1 MEPRISGGYVLD
13 QPDTFGSAL
22 RRARMD
28 AGLTLTRLSSLIH
41 YSKGQ
46 LSKVETGRK
55 RPTPELARLCDGEL
69 RQDGALL
76 AMLPGRSADRRSSS
90 THRTERQAEDPAAP
104 PGRRQVVAL
113 GAAPLLGLLPGA
125 GPQSSGSGPA
135 DGTLLEV
142 SRALFDQFRRLGQTA
157 PATAVLPAL
166 AAQTQA
172 LQVLAARSGPRT
184 GRGLL
189 ALCASYAEF
198 AGWMAQESGD
208 AAGALSWTDHAV
220 ELAAASGDR
229 DLAAYALVRR
239 GLIAYYSGDAAATV
253 ALAQQV
259 RRSHRPPARIMGL
272 AAQREGQGHALA
284 GEYGPAM
291 RALDRARE
299 FLAADTGGTGRPVL
313 GTTHLTDPVAMTTAW
328 SLLDLGR
335 AGESAAALDQ
345 ELAKVPA
352 GALRTRARYG
362 VRQAL
367 AHALSG
373 EIDHACS
380 LAGGLLADAHT
391 VGSATVGLDLRR
403 LARVLGRHPASP
415 AVRELSPVLSSVLAP
430 ARPDQ

>member
-1 MEPRISGGYVLD
+1 MLD
-13 QPDTFGSAL
+13 QPETFGSAL
-22 RRARMD
+22 RRARTG
-28 AGLTLTRLSSLIH
+28 AGLTLTQLSSLIH

-55 RPTPELARLCDGEL
+55 HPTPELARLCDGQL
-69 RQDGALL
+69 RQGGALL
-76 AMLPGRSADRRSSS
+76 ALVPGRSAGRRPRSPDG
-90 THRTERQAEDPAAP
+90 TGPPAQQAAAL

-125 GPQSSGSGPA
+125 GPPGPGADPA
-135 DGTLLEV
+135 DGTLLDV

-157 PATAVLPAL
+157 PASAVLPAL

-172 LQVLAARSGPRT
+172 LQVLAARCGPRT
-184 GRGLL
+184 ARGLL
-189 ALCASYAEF
+189 ALSASYAEF

-208 AAGALSWTDHAV
+208 DSGALSWTDHAV
-220 ELAAASGDR
+220 ALASASGDR

-239 GLIAYYSGDAAATV
+239 GLIAYYSGDAAGTV
-253 ALAQQV
+253 APAQQV
-259 RRSHRPPARIMGL
+259 RRSHPAPPRIMGL
-272 AAQREGQGHALA
+272 AAQREGQGYALA

-291 RALDRARE
+291 RALDRARGL
-299 FLAADTGGTGRPVL
+299 LAADSGDTGGPVL

-335 AGESAAALDQ
+335 AGESAAALDR
-345 ELAKVPA
+345 EMAKVPA

-367 AHALSG
+367 AHALAG
-373 EIDHACS
+373 EIDHACF
-380 LAGGLLADAHT
+380 LAGRLLGDAHT
-391 VGSATVGLDLRR
+391 IGSATVGLDLRR
-403 LARVLGRHPASP
+403 LARVLGRHPARTS
-415 AVRELSPVLSSVLAP
+415 VRELSPQLASVLAP

>member
-1 MEPRISGGYVLD
+1 MLD

-22 RRARMD
+22 RRARTN
-28 AGLTLTRLSSLIH
+28 AGLTLTQLSSLIH

-69 RQDGALL
+69 RQGGVLLALL
-76 AMLPGRSADRRSSS
+76 PDRGSGGRSPSP
-90 THRTERQAEDPAAP
+90 HRTEQPAEQVL

-113 GAAPLLGLLPGA
+113 GAAPLLGLLPGI
-125 GPQSSGSGPA
+125 GPPPGPGPGPA
-135 DGTLLEV
+135 DGTLLDV

-166 AAQTQA
+166 VAQTQA
-172 LQVLAARSGPRT
+172 LQTLAARSGPRT
-184 GRGLL
+184 AHGLL
-189 ALCASYAEF
+189 GLCASYAEF

-208 AAGALSWTDHAV
+208 EAAALSWTDHAV
-220 ELAAASGDR
+220 ELASASGDR
-229 DLAAYALVRR
+229 DLASYALVRR
-239 GLIAYYSGDAAATV
+239 GLVAYYSGDAAGTV

-259 RRSHRPPARIMGL
+259 RGPRRVPTRIMGL

-291 RALDRARE
+291 RAFDRARDL
-299 FLAADTGGTGRPVL
+299 LAADTGGTGGPQL
-313 GTTHLTDPVAMTTAW
+313 GTTHLADPVAMTTAW

-335 AGESAAALDQ
+335 AGESAAALDR
-345 ELAKVPA
+345 EMAKVPP

-367 AHALSG
+367 AHALAG
-373 EIDHACS
+373 EIDHACF
-380 LAGGLLADAHT
+380 LAGSLLGDAHT

-403 LARVLGRHPASP
+403 LARVLGRHPARP
-415 AVRELSPVLSSVLAP
+415 TVRELSPLLISVLAP